1 MRILK
6 IFFVILVVA
15 LAIITF
21 GRYNLKISYKYEVD
35 LMETNIKT
43 DSLPDVIRNERQK
56 QLDNRR
62 KEITDQQS
70 RLTIFFWI
78 VLVSLTLTS
87 VSLVYKKIKP

>member
-6 IFFVILVVA
+6 ISFVTLVVA

-21 GRYNLKISYKYEVD
+21 GKHNLKVSYKYEVD

-87 VSLVYKKIKP
+87 VSLVYKKINP

>member
-1 MRILK
+1 
-6 IFFVILVVA
+6 
-15 LAIITF
+15 
-21 GRYNLKISYKYEVD
+21 
-35 LMETNIKT
+35 METNIKT